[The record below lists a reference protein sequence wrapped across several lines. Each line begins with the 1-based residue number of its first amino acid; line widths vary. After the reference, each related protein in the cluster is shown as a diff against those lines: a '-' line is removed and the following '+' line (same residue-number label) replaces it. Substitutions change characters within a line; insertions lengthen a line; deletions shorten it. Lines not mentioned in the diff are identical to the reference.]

1 MKKKKTAS
9 KPASRKQIQLRGIP
23 AAPGI
28 AIGKAYVY
36 GAEELSPPVH
46 SISEKEIPSE
56 IDRFKRVLVKTKK
69 EIIAI
74 EKKISKEVGVEHG
87 KIFSAHL
94 LVLEDSVLV
103 QEVISRLKRK
113 KKNIEAIFADV
124 LNKYV
129 NALSEARDEYLRDRI
144 ADITDVGKRILRN
157 LIGAEERSMDELQ
170 EKSIVIA
177 YDLSP
182 SDTAMMHKGRV
193 IGFATDIGGRTSHT
207 AIMAKSLEIPAV
219 VGLEKVTDMI
229 QSGDRVILD
238 GIHGVVI
245 INPTKNFLAK
255 YQKEK
260 KKYEHLEHELI
271 QVRTLP
277 SETPDGKRVTIA
289 GNIELPEDVASVISH
304 GGEGI
309 GLYRTEY
316 FYMNRRDIPSEE
328 EQFNAYKSVAAR
340 IKPRYVTIR
349 TLDLGGD
356 KFLSQLEIP
365 KEMNPFLGWRAIR
378 FCLARPDIFK
388 AQLRAIL
395 RASVFGNI
403 KMMYPMIS
411 GIAELRQANAI
422 LEEVKIEL
430 KKKKIPFN
438 EKIPVGV
445 MIEVPSAAITS
456 DKLAK
461 EADFFSIGTNDLI
474 QYSLAVDRVN
484 EKIAYLYEPSHPAVL
499 ELIKT
504 VIDNGH
510 RNNIEVALCGEMA
523 GDVYLTVILLGLGL
537 DEFSTSPIAVP
548 EVRKVVRSVKYSEA
562 KAIAE
567 KAMAFT
573 TGKEVQEFCRE
584 KLKELVPEIAAE
596 LV

>member
-1 MKKKKTAS
+1 VKEKKRSTHK
-9 KPASRKQIQLRGIP
+9 KQIQVRGIP

-28 AIGKAYVY
+28 AIGKVHVF
-36 GAEELSPPVH
+36 GTEELFTPVR
-46 SISEKEIPSE
+46 SLSEKEIPHE
-56 IDRFKRVLVKTKK
+56 IERFKKVLLQTKK
-69 EIIAI
+69 EIMAI
-74 EKKISKEVGVEHG
+74 EKKISREIGVEHG

-103 QEVISRLKRK
+103 QEVISRLKKK
-113 KKNIEAIFADV
+113 KKNIEAVFAEV

-129 NALSEARDEYLRDRI
+129 NALSGAKDEYLRDRI
-144 ADITDVGKRILRN
+144 TDITDVGKRILRN
-157 LIGAEERSMDELQ
+157 LTGVEERSMDELE

-219 VGLEKVTDMI
+219 VGLEKVTDMV
-229 QSGDRVILD
+229 QNGDQIILD

-245 INPTKNFLAK
+245 VNPNKTFLAK

-260 KKYEHLEHELI
+260 KKYEHMEHELI
-271 QVRTLP
+271 QVRSLA
-277 SETPDGKRVTIA
+277 SETPDGKKVTIA

-316 FYMNRRDIPSEE
+316 FYMNRRDLPSEE
-328 EQFNAYKSVAAR
+328 EQFNAYKSVATR
-340 IKPRYVTIR
+340 IKPQSVTIR

-356 KFLSQLEIP
+356 KFLSQLEVP
-365 KEMNPFLGWRAIR
+365 REMNPFLGWRAIR

-388 AQLRAIL
+388 TQLRAIL
-395 RASVFGNI
+395 RASSYGNI
-403 KMMYPMIS
+403 KMMHPMIS
-411 GIAELRQANAI
+411 GVGELRQANAI
-422 LEEVKIEL
+422 LKEVKQEL
-430 KKKKIPFN
+430 RKKKVPFN
-438 EKIPVGV
+438 EKMSVGV

-456 DKLAK
+456 DILAK

-474 QYSLAVDRVN
+474 QYALAVDRVN
-484 EKIAYLYEPSHPAVL
+484 EKIAYLYEPSHPAIL
-499 ELIKT
+499 ELVKT

-510 RNNIEVALCGEMA
+510 KNNIEVALCGEMA
-523 GDVYLTVILLGLGL
+523 GDVYLTMILLGLGL

-548 EVRKVVRSVKYSEA
+548 EVRKVIRSVKYSEA
-562 KAIAE
+562 KEIAQ
-567 KAMAFT
+567 KAMTFT
-573 TGKEVQEFCRE
+573 TGKDVLEFAKSKLE
-584 KLKELVPEIAAE
+584 KLVPDLAAE
-596 LV
+596 LA